1 MEDETIADS
10 VRYWT
15 THVAA
20 AFRDERLRK
29 DLNISLKS
37 NDIDIKGSVEITLS
51 ILED

>member
-15 THVAA
+15 TQVAA
-20 AFRDERLRK
+20 VFRDERLRK

-37 NDIDIKGSVEITLS
+37 NDIDIKGATEMALN